1 MRIVRVADEFIA
13 GRGSQTTHHRFVVTI
28 FGLYARKPGLSVP
41 IGGLIELL
49 QELEVDSSSARSSVS
64 RLKKKGVLVQTGKG
78 RYALSAEAYDHLS
91 RRNDRIYTPRHA
103 ENEGDW
109 LMVVYTVPEDS
120 RQARHL
126 LRTGLQKIGFGSVN
140 PGVWIAPAHLR
151 DEATD
156 YFETHDLTQYIQT
169 FTSTY
174 DGPGESKAELGS
186 WWDLDEIAGRYV
198 EFERTYS
205 GLLARWHEHV
215 AALPQAELEAEA
227 FKAFIPMF
235 THWRALPFLD
245 PGLPKSILP
254 RTWAGYSAQKL
265 FNDLNTQLSE
275 GAQAHAQRTLAQKD

>member
-1 MRIVRVADEFIA
+1 MHVADEFIA

-28 FGLYARKPGLSVP
+28 FGLYAREPGLSVP
-41 IGGLIELL
+41 IGGLIDLL
-49 QELEVDSSSARSSVS
+49 QELDVDSSSARSSVS
-64 RLKKKGVLVQTGKG
+64 RLKKKGVLEQTGKG
-78 RYALSAEAYDHLS
+78 RYALSTEAYNHLS

-126 LRTGLQKIGFGSVN
+126 LRTGLQKMGFGSVN
-140 PGVWIAPAHLR
+140 PGVWIAPAHLSE
-151 DEATD
+151 EATD

-174 DGPGESKAELGS
+174 NGPGESKAELGS
-186 WWDLDEIAGRYV
+186 WWDLEEIELRYV
-198 EFERTYS
+198 HFERTYI
-205 GLLARWHEHV
+205 GLLGNWRDRV
-215 AALPQAELEAEA
+215 SSLSQPELDAEA

-235 THWRALPFLD
+235 TQWRTLPFLD
-245 PGLPKSILP
+245 PGLPKSVLP

-265 FNDLNTQLSE
+265 FNDLNTLLSE
-275 GAQAHAQRTLAQKD
+275 GARAHALRALAQKE